1 MGSDFSVV
9 IPDRPLAVQML
20 ADKYLFFGK
29 GHSFLGFGDI
39 DDKTT
44 EANAVVIA
52 HNGLIGIG
60 DLQINLLL

>member
-1 MGSDFSVV
+1 
-9 IPDRPLAVQML
+9 ML
-20 ADKYLFFGK
+20 PDKYLFFGK
-29 GHSFLGFGDI
+29 GHSFLSFRDI

-60 DLQINLLL
+60 DLPVNVLL

>member
-9 IPDRPLAVQML
+9 IPDRPLAIQML
-20 ADKYLFFGK
+20 PDKYLFFGK
-29 GHSFLGFGDI
+29 GDSFLSFWDI

-60 DLQINLLL
+60 DLQVNVLL